1 MILFFLIIGTLLAI
15 IDILYKINTLK
26 QNIIRRSVY
35 IFLGIISVYFIDKTY
50 LKFTFRS
57 LIYGVLVGVFF
68 LILHIIIAKGIK
80 LKTKDIDKGLIYT
93 SLLIYTLELPGEEFL
108 YRGII
113 FISLMKIFN
122 PILAILITS
131 ILFLGLHYKTW
142 SDKKVWIGSLVLGL
156 VCAINVYLANS
167 IWTAIFIHNLN
178 DFGFLTLINKRNIFI
193 K

>member
-1 MILFFLIIGTLLAI
+1 MVLFFLIIGTALAI
-15 IDILYKINTLK
+15 IDIFYKINTLK
-26 QNIIRRSVY
+26 QNIIRRLVF
-35 IFLGIISVYFIDKTY
+35 IFLGIVSVYFVDKTY
-50 LKFTFRS
+50 LKLTFRS
-57 LIYGVLVGVFF
+57 LIYGILVGVFF
-68 LILHIIIAKGIK
+68 LLLHIIIAKGIK
-80 LKTKDIDKGLIYT
+80 LKIKEIDKGLVYT
-93 SLLIYTLELPGEEFL
+93 SLLIYILELPGEEFL

-131 ILFLGLHYKTW
+131 ILFLGLHFKTW
-142 SDKKVWIGSLVLGL
+142 SNKKIWIGSLVLGL
-156 VCAINVYLANS
+156 VCATSVYLTNS